1 MGMPMYLLRIT
12 PEQAA
17 LDGDALVRLLPD
29 YDEQDEAFAALRLV
43 VIDTAWQWLDVLFR
57 GDADEAGDAALPI
70 LGGRSVER
78 PSASSAVVL
87 DAPDV
92 ARAAEFLA
100 NASFDQL
107 LAAHRGPAEEI
118 YGGALDEEDVAELR
132 QDLAD
137 LAAFYNTAR
146 ANGDAVLKWVVV

>member
-1 MGMPMYLLRIT
+1 MGMPMYLFRIT

-43 VIDTAWQWLDVLFR
+43 VIDTAWQWLDVLLC
-57 GDADEAGDAALPI
+57 GDSDDAGDAALPVC
-70 LGGRSVER
+70 GGRSVAR
-78 PSASSAVVL
+78 PTAESAIVL

-92 ARAAEFLA
+92 VRAADFLA
-100 NASFDQL
+100 GASFEDL
-107 LAAHRGPAEEI
+107 LAAHRGPAEAV
-118 YGGALDEEDVAELR
+118 YGGSLDEDDVAELR

-137 LAAFYNTAR
+137 LAAFYGTAR